1 MTNFYKKTY
10 TIFIIIA
17 LAMVGY
23 MSYLAP
29 MQSDDYSYL
38 LKGLDL
44 QTHVNHYLSWS
55 GRFIS
60 DYISSAILILTNDLA
75 KAFLTS
81 VAFVS
86 IALIITS
93 IPSVLYKTKNTLLSF
108 LFVFSLYWVVN
119 PTLGQTV
126 FWVVG
131 AANYLF
137 TNLFI
142 CLYLLFLSL
151 YLSHGRKYII
161 PLLIFSIPAGLSN
174 ENTSVIVVC
183 ISVVS
188 TVYDIIKNKSY
199 LLLTSSIL
207 VIIGACLLILS
218 PGNFSRASNQAF
230 EWWTQMTLSGKA
242 KYFIKYA
249 VPISLKRIWPL
260 LITSI
265 ILLAISYNLKKDK
278 EQFITSAL
286 FFLAGF
292 ASIFSMMFAPT
303 FPERALSGPCLF
315 MIISCSISFNI
326 ISNNSKNL
334 CSYILMPL
342 TLIYIIIFIF
352 SYTLMLYSYNRLQ
365 IQEKIRMNDIHENI
379 SGGETTFL
387 IPNFY
392 WPPSFK
398 RGDSVDKFS
407 PDKKLGELYGVESID
422 AFEPN
427 FDYSILIDGDKKTI
441 NHDLGN
447 GITLSE
453 IIIGKNGLINGSSV
467 AIVCNGI
474 ASSDIKADIY
484 IINKDGGIINTDGNS
499 GLGKNTYAVNRIN
512 GEIIIG
518 FTAKTSPNEIKSIK
532 INNKIVDLK

>member
-10 TIFIIIA
+10 AIFIIIA

-93 IPSVLYKTKNTLLSF
+93 IPSILYKTKNTLLSF

-188 TVYDIIKNKSY
+188 TIYDIIKNKNY

-207 VIIGACLLILS
+207 VIIGSCLLILS

-326 ISNNSKNL
+326 INVNSTKLNSL
-334 CSYILMPL
+334 ILKPV
-342 TLIYIIIFIF
+342 TLVYVLLFSL
-352 SYTLMLYSYNRLQ
+352 SYTLMTYSYNRLL
-365 IQEKIRMNDIHENI
+365 IQGSIRNESIRDNIKDGNI
-379 SGGETTFL
+379 SFY
-387 IPNFY
+387 IPNFF
-392 WPPSFK
+392 WPSSFK

-407 PDKKLGELYGVESID
+407 SESAMGKMYGVKSIG
-422 AFEPN
+422 AFEPY
-427 FDYSILIDGDKKTI
+427 FDYSILTDGKKTKTNVDMPDGSNI
-441 NHDLGN
+441 NCIVIGN
-447 GITLSE
+447 
-453 IIIGKNGLINGSSV
+453 NGLIGGSS
-467 AIVCNGI
+467 I
-474 ASSDIKADIY
+474 AAVVDQKKNDSIKVNIK
-484 IINKDGGIINTDGNS
+484 IIDSDGNNINIRGNSDGDLFYVNKIS
-499 GLGKNTYAVNRIN
+499 GMN
-512 GEIIIG
+512 IIG
-518 FTAKTSPNEIKSIK
+518 FTSKVNKKDIVKLI
-532 INNKIVDLK
+532 INNKEVTIK

>member
-10 TIFIIIA
+10 AIFIIIA

-44 QTHVNHYLSWS
+44 HTHVNHYLSWS

-60 DYISSAILILTNDLA
+60 DYISSAILILTNDLE

-86 IALIITS
+86 IALVITS
-93 IPSVLYKTKNTLLSF
+93 IPSILYKTKNTLLSF

-188 TVYDIIKNKSY
+188 TVYDIIKNKNY

-207 VIIGACLLILS
+207 VVTGACLLILS

-286 FFLAGF
+286 FFIAGF

-315 MIISCSISFNI
+315 MIVSCSISFNI
-326 ISNNSKNL
+326 ISNNSKKL
-334 CSYILMPL
+334 CSYILKPI

-352 SYTLMLYSYNRLQ
+352 SYTLMLYSYNRLS
-365 IQEKIRMNDIHENI
+365 IQDKIRKDTIKDNI
-379 SGGETTFL
+379 TSGNVSFT
-387 IPNFY
+387 IPNFF
-392 WPPSFK
+392 WPSSFK

-407 PDKKLGELYGVESID
+407 SESAMGKMYGVKSID
-422 AFEPN
+422 AFEPY

-441 NHDLGN
+441 NQDLGN

-474 ASSDIKADIY
+474 VSGDIKIDIY

-512 GEIIIG
+512 GEVIIG
-518 FTAKTSPNEIKSIK
+518 FTAKTNPNEIKSIK

>member
-10 TIFIIIA
+10 AIFIIIA

-81 VAFVS
+81 IAFVS

-326 ISNNSKNL
+326 ISNNSKKL

-422 AFEPN
+422 AFEPY
-427 FDYSILIDGDKKTI
+427 FDYSILFDGDKKITNEKISDTLTI
-441 NHDLGN
+441 SK
-447 GITLSE
+447 IV
-453 IIIGKNGLINGSSV
+453 IGRNGLIGGSSV
-467 AIVCNGI
+467 AIVFTNSESDKVIMNLSVINCNGDEI
-474 ASSDIKADIY
+474 TINGNDINNNDIY
-484 IINKDGGIINTDGNS
+484 FINKINGEYVS
-499 GLGKNTYAVNRIN
+499 GFTVDINDKEIKEIRIN
-512 GEIIIG
+512 GKII
-518 FTAKTSPNEIKSIK
+518 K
-532 INNKIVDLK
+532 L

>member
-10 TIFIIIA
+10 AIFIIIA
-17 LAMVGY
+17 LTMVGY

-315 MIISCSISFNI
+315 MIISCLISFNI
-326 ISNNSKNL
+326 ISNNSKKL

-342 TLIYIIIFIF
+342 TLIYIIIF

-422 AFEPN
+422 AFEPY
-427 FDYSILIDGDKKTI
+427 FDYSILFDGDKKITNEKISDTLTI
-441 NHDLGN
+441 SK
-447 GITLSE
+447 IV
-453 IIIGKNGLINGSSV
+453 IGRNGLIGGSSV
-467 AIVCNGI
+467 AIVFTNSESDKVIMNLSVINCNGDEI
-474 ASSDIKADIY
+474 TINGNDINNNDIY
-484 IINKDGGIINTDGNS
+484 FINKINGEYVS
-499 GLGKNTYAVNRIN
+499 GFTVDINDKEIKEIRIN
-512 GEIIIG
+512 GKII
-518 FTAKTSPNEIKSIK
+518 K
-532 INNKIVDLK
+532 L

>member
-10 TIFIIIA
+10 AIFIIIA
-17 LAMVGY
+17 LTMVGY

-326 ISNNSKNL
+326 ISNNSKKL

-422 AFEPN
+422 AFEPY
-427 FDYSILIDGDKKTI
+427 FDYSILFDGDKKITNEKISDTLTI
-441 NHDLGN
+441 SK
-447 GITLSE
+447 IV
-453 IIIGKNGLINGSSV
+453 IGRNGLIGGSSV
-467 AIVCNGI
+467 AIVFTNSESDKVIMNLSVINCNGDEI
-474 ASSDIKADIY
+474 TINGNDINNNDIY
-484 IINKDGGIINTDGNS
+484 FINKINGEYVS
-499 GLGKNTYAVNRIN
+499 GFTVDINDKEIKEIRIN
-512 GEIIIG
+512 GKII
-518 FTAKTSPNEIKSIK
+518 K
-532 INNKIVDLK
+532 L

>member
-10 TIFIIIA
+10 AIFIIIA

-93 IPSVLYKTKNTLLSF
+93 IPSILYKTKNTLLSF

-326 ISNNSKNL
+326 INVNSTKLNSL
-334 CSYILMPL
+334 ILKPV
-342 TLIYIIIFIF
+342 TLVYVLLFSL
-352 SYTLMLYSYNRLQ
+352 SYTLMTYSYNRLL
-365 IQEKIRMNDIHENI
+365 IQGSIRNESIRDNIKDGNI
-379 SGGETTFL
+379 SFY
-387 IPNFY
+387 IPNFF

-407 PDKKLGELYGVESID
+407 SESAMGKMYGVKSID
-422 AFEPN
+422 AFEPY
-427 FDYSILIDGDKKTI
+427 FDYSILTDGKKTKTNVDMPDGSNI
-441 NHDLGN
+441 NCIVIGN
-447 GITLSE
+447 
-453 IIIGKNGLINGSSV
+453 NGLIGGSS
-467 AIVCNGI
+467 I
-474 ASSDIKADIY
+474 AAVVDQKKNDSIKVNIK
-484 IINKDGGIINTDGNS
+484 IIDSDGNNINIS
-499 GLGKNTYAVNRIN
+499 GNSDGDLFYVNKIN
-512 GEIIIG
+512 GMNIIG
-518 FTAKTSPNEIKSIK
+518 FTSKINKKDIVKLI
-532 INNKIVDLK
+532 INNKEVTIK

>member
-10 TIFIIIA
+10 AIFIIIA
-17 LAMVGY
+17 LTMVGY

-315 MIISCSISFNI
+315 MIISCLISFNI
-326 ISNNSKNL
+326 ISNNSKKL

-422 AFEPN
+422 AFEPY
-427 FDYSILIDGDKKTI
+427 FDYSILFDGDKKITNEKISDTLTI
-441 NHDLGN
+441 SK
-447 GITLSE
+447 IV
-453 IIIGKNGLINGSSV
+453 IGRNGLIGGSSV
-467 AIVCNGI
+467 AIVFTNSESDKVIMNLSVINCNGDEI
-474 ASSDIKADIY
+474 TINGNDINNNDIY
-484 IINKDGGIINTDGNS
+484 FINKINGEYVS
-499 GLGKNTYAVNRIN
+499 GFTVDINDKEIKEIRIN
-512 GEIIIG
+512 GKII
-518 FTAKTSPNEIKSIK
+518 K
-532 INNKIVDLK
+532 L

>member
-10 TIFIIIA
+10 AIFIIIA

-81 VAFVS
+81 AAFVS

-93 IPSVLYKTKNTLLSF
+93 IPSILYKTKNTLLSF

-188 TVYDIIKNKSY
+188 TIYDIIKNKNY

-207 VIIGACLLILS
+207 VIIGSCLLILS

-326 ISNNSKNL
+326 INVNSTKLNSL
-334 CSYILMPL
+334 ILKPV
-342 TLIYIIIFIF
+342 TLVYVLLFSL
-352 SYTLMLYSYNRLQ
+352 SYTLMTYSYNRLL
-365 IQEKIRMNDIHENI
+365 IQGSIRNESIRDNIKDGNI
-379 SGGETTFL
+379 SFY
-387 IPNFY
+387 IPNFF
-392 WPPSFK
+392 WPSSFK

-407 PDKKLGELYGVESID
+407 SESAMGKMYGVKSIG
-422 AFEPN
+422 AFEPY
-427 FDYSILIDGDKKTI
+427 FDYSILTDGKKTKTNVDMPDGSNI
-441 NHDLGN
+441 NCIVIGN
-447 GITLSE
+447 
-453 IIIGKNGLINGSSV
+453 NGLIGGSS
-467 AIVCNGI
+467 I
-474 ASSDIKADIY
+474 AAVVDQKKNDSIKVNIK
-484 IINKDGGIINTDGNS
+484 IIDSDGNNINIRGNSDGDLFYVNKIS
-499 GLGKNTYAVNRIN
+499 GMN
-512 GEIIIG
+512 IIG
-518 FTAKTSPNEIKSIK
+518 FTSKVNKKDIVKLI
-532 INNKIVDLK
+532 INNKEVTIK

>member
-1 MTNFYKKTY
+1 MTNIYKKTY
-10 TIFIIIA
+10 AIFIAITI
-17 LAMVGY
+17 AMVGY

-81 VAFVS
+81 AAFVS
-86 IALIITS
+86 IAFIVTS
-93 IPSVLYKTKNTLLSF
+93 IPSILYKTKNTLLSF
-108 LFVFSLYWVVN
+108 LFVFSSYWVVN

-161 PLLIFSIPAGLSN
+161 PLLIFSMPAGLSN

-183 ISVVS
+183 ISVFS
-188 TVYDIIKNKSY
+188 TAYDIIKNKNH

-207 VIIGACLLILS
+207 VIVGACLLILS

-230 EWWTQMTLSGKA
+230 EWWTQMTLTGKA

-292 ASIFSMMFAPT
+292 VSIFSMMFAPT

-326 ISNNSKNL
+326 ISNNSKKL
-334 CSYILMPL
+334 CSYILRPL

-352 SYTLMLYSYNRLQ
+352 SYILMLYSYNRLQ

-407 PDKKLGELYGVESID
+407 PDKKLGQLYGVESID
-422 AFEPN
+422 AFEPY
-427 FDYSILIDGDKKTI
+427 FDYSILVDGDKKITNEKISDTLTI
-441 NHDLGN
+441 SK
-447 GITLSE
+447 IV
-453 IIIGKNGLINGSSV
+453 IGRNGLIGGSSV
-467 AIVCNGI
+467 AIVFANSESDKVIMNLSVINCNGDEI
-474 ASSDIKADIY
+474 TINGNDINNNDIY
-484 IINKDGGIINTDGNS
+484 FINKINGEYVS
-499 GLGKNTYAVNRIN
+499 GFTVDINDKEIKEIRIN
-512 GEIIIG
+512 GKII
-518 FTAKTSPNEIKSIK
+518 K
-532 INNKIVDLK
+532 L

>member
-1 MTNFYKKTY
+1 MTNIYKKTY
-10 TIFIIIA
+10 AIFIIIA

-81 VAFVS
+81 AAFVS
-86 IALIITS
+86 IAFIVTS
-93 IPSVLYKTKNTLLSF
+93 IPSILYKTKNTLLSF

-161 PLLIFSIPAGLSN
+161 PLLIFSMPAGLSN

-183 ISVVS
+183 ISVFS
-188 TVYDIIKNKSY
+188 TVYDIIKNKNY

-207 VIIGACLLILS
+207 VIVGACLLILS

-230 EWWTQMTLSGKA
+230 EWWTQMTLTGKA

-278 EQFITSAL
+278 EPFITSAL

-326 ISNNSKNL
+326 ISNNSKKL
-334 CSYILMPL
+334 CSYILRPL

-365 IQEKIRMNDIHENI
+365 IQEKIRMNDIRENI
-379 SGGETTFL
+379 SVGETTFL

-422 AFEPN
+422 AFEPY
-427 FDYSILIDGDKKTI
+427 FDYSILVDGDKKITNEKISDTLTI
-441 NHDLGN
+441 SK
-447 GITLSE
+447 IV
-453 IIIGKNGLINGSSV
+453 IGRNGLIGGSSV
-467 AIVCNGI
+467 AIVFANSESDKVIMNLSVINCNGDEI
-474 ASSDIKADIY
+474 TINGNDINNNDIY
-484 IINKDGGIINTDGNS
+484 FINK
-499 GLGKNTYAVNRIN
+499 IN
-512 GEIIIG
+512 GEYVAG
-518 FTAKTSPNEIKSIK
+518 FTVDINDKEIKEIR
-532 INNKIVDLK
+532 INNKIIKL

>member
-1 MTNFYKKTY
+1 MTNIYKKIY
-10 TIFIIIA
+10 AIFIIIA

-60 DYISSAILILTNDLA
+60 DYISSAILILTNDLE

-86 IALIITS
+86 IALIVTS
-93 IPSVLYKTKNTLLSF
+93 IPSILYKTKNTVLGF

-188 TVYDIIKNKSY
+188 TVYDIIKNKNY

-207 VIIGACLLILS
+207 VVTGACLLILS

-286 FFLAGF
+286 FFIAGF

-315 MIISCSISFNI
+315 MIVSCSISFNI
-326 ISNNSKNL
+326 ISNNSKKL
-334 CSYILMPL
+334 CSYILKPI

-352 SYTLMLYSYNRLQ
+352 SYTLMLYSYNRLS
-365 IQEKIRMNDIHENI
+365 IQDKIRKDTIKDNI
-379 SGGETTFL
+379 TSGNASFT
-387 IPNFY
+387 IPNFF
-392 WPPSFK
+392 WPSSFK

-407 PDKKLGELYGVESID
+407 SESAMGKMYGVKSID
-422 AFEPN
+422 AFEPY

-441 NHDLGN
+441 NQDLGN

-467 AIVCNGI
+467 AIVCNGVV
-474 ASSDIKADIY
+474 SGDIKVDIY

-512 GEIIIG
+512 GDVIIG
-518 FTAKTSPNEIKSIK
+518 FTAKTNPNEIKSIK

>member
-1 MTNFYKKTY
+1 
-10 TIFIIIA
+10 
-17 LAMVGY
+17 
-23 MSYLAP
+23 
-29 MQSDDYSYL
+29 
-38 LKGLDL
+38 
-44 QTHVNHYLSWS
+44 
-55 GRFIS
+55 
-60 DYISSAILILTNDLA
+60 
-75 KAFLTS
+75 
-81 VAFVS
+81 S
-86 IALIITS
+86 I
-93 IPSVLYKTKNTLLSF
+93 LYKTKNTLLSF

-188 TVYDIIKNKSY
+188 TIYDIIKNKNY

-207 VIIGACLLILS
+207 VIIGSCLLILS

-292 ASIFSMMFAPT
+292 ASIFSMIFAPT

-326 ISNNSKNL
+326 ININSTK
-334 CSYILMPL
+334 
-342 TLIYIIIFIF
+342 
-352 SYTLMLYSYNRLQ
+352 
-365 IQEKIRMNDIHENI
+365 
-379 SGGETTFL
+379 
-387 IPNFY
+387 
-392 WPPSFK
+392 
-398 RGDSVDKFS
+398 
-407 PDKKLGELYGVESID
+407 
-422 AFEPN
+422 
-427 FDYSILIDGDKKTI
+427 
-441 NHDLGN
+441 
-447 GITLSE
+447 
-453 IIIGKNGLINGSSV
+453 
-467 AIVCNGI
+467 
-474 ASSDIKADIY
+474 
-484 IINKDGGIINTDGNS
+484 
-499 GLGKNTYAVNRIN
+499 
-512 GEIIIG
+512 
-518 FTAKTSPNEIKSIK
+518 
-532 INNKIVDLK
+532 

>member
-10 TIFIIIA
+10 AIFIIIA

-60 DYISSAILILTNDLA
+60 DYISSAILILTNDLE

-86 IALIITS
+86 IALIVTS
-93 IPSVLYKTKNTLLSF
+93 IPSILYKTKNTVLGF

-188 TVYDIIKNKSY
+188 TVYDIIKNKNY

-207 VIIGACLLILS
+207 VVTGACLLILS

-278 EQFITSAL
+278 EQFIISAL
-286 FFLAGF
+286 FFIAGF

-315 MIISCSISFNI
+315 MIVSCSISFNI
-326 ISNNSKNL
+326 ISNNSKKL
-334 CSYILMPL
+334 CSYILKPI

-352 SYTLMLYSYNRLQ
+352 SYTLMLYSYNRLS
-365 IQEKIRMNDIHENI
+365 IQDKIRKDTIKDNI
-379 SGGETTFL
+379 TSGNASFT
-387 IPNFY
+387 IPNFF
-392 WPPSFK
+392 WPSSFK

-407 PDKKLGELYGVESID
+407 SESAMGKMYGVKSID
-422 AFEPN
+422 AFEPY

-441 NHDLGN
+441 NQDLGN

-467 AIVCNGI
+467 AIVCNGV
-474 ASSDIKADIY
+474 ASGDIKVDIY

-512 GEIIIG
+512 GDVIIG
-518 FTAKTSPNEIKSIK
+518 FTAKTNPNEIKSIK

>member
-1 MTNFYKKTY
+1 
-10 TIFIIIA
+10 
-17 LAMVGY
+17 
-23 MSYLAP
+23 
-29 MQSDDYSYL
+29 
-38 LKGLDL
+38 
-44 QTHVNHYLSWS
+44 
-55 GRFIS
+55 
-60 DYISSAILILTNDLA
+60 
-75 KAFLTS
+75 
-81 VAFVS
+81 
-86 IALIITS
+86 
-93 IPSVLYKTKNTLLSF
+93 
-108 LFVFSLYWVVN
+108 
-119 PTLGQTV
+119 
-126 FWVVG
+126 
-131 AANYLF
+131 
-137 TNLFI
+137 
-142 CLYLLFLSL
+142 
-151 YLSHGRKYII
+151 
-161 PLLIFSIPAGLSN
+161 IFSIPAGLSN

-326 ISNNSKNL
+326 INVNSTKLNSL
-334 CSYILMPL
+334 ILKPV
-342 TLIYIIIFIF
+342 TLVYVLLFSL
-352 SYTLMLYSYNRLQ
+352 SYTLMTYSYNRLL
-365 IQEKIRMNDIHENI
+365 IQGSIRNESIRDNIKDGNI
-379 SGGETTFL
+379 SFY
-387 IPNFY
+387 IPNFF

-407 PDKKLGELYGVESID
+407 SESAMGKMYGVKSID
-422 AFEPN
+422 AFEPY
-427 FDYSILIDGDKKTI
+427 FDYSILTDGKKTKTNVDMPDGSNI
-441 NHDLGN
+441 NCIVIGN
-447 GITLSE
+447 
-453 IIIGKNGLINGSSV
+453 NGLIGGSS
-467 AIVCNGI
+467 I
-474 ASSDIKADIY
+474 AAVVDQK
-484 IINKDGGIINTDGNS
+484 
-499 GLGKNTYAVNRIN
+499 KND
-512 GEIIIG
+512 
-518 FTAKTSPNEIKSIK
+518 SIK
-532 INNKIVDLK
+532 VNIKIIDSDG

>member
-1 MTNFYKKTY
+1 
-10 TIFIIIA
+10 
-17 LAMVGY
+17 MVGY

-81 VAFVS
+81 AAFVS

-93 IPSVLYKTKNTLLSF
+93 IPSILYKTKNTLLSF

-188 TVYDIIKNKSY
+188 TIYDIIKNKNY

-207 VIIGACLLILS
+207 VIIGSCLLILS

-326 ISNNSKNL
+326 ININSTKLNL
-334 CSYILMPL
+334 LILKPV
-342 TLIYIIIFIF
+342 TLVYVLLFSL
-352 SYTLMLYSYNRLQ
+352 SYTLMAYSYNRLL
-365 IQEKIRMNDIHENI
+365 IQGNIRNESIRDNI
-379 SGGETTFL
+379 KDGNTSFY
-387 IPNFY
+387 IPNFF
-392 WPPSFK
+392 WPSSFK

-407 PDKKLGELYGVESID
+407 SESAMGKMYGVKSID
-422 AFEPN
+422 AFEPY
-427 FDYSILIDGDKKTI
+427 FDYSILADGEKTKTNVDMPDGSNI
-441 NHDLGN
+441 NC
-447 GITLSE
+447 
-453 IIIGKNGLINGSSV
+453 IIIGNNGLIGGAS
-467 AIVCNGI
+467 I
-474 ASSDIKADIY
+474 AAVVDQKKNDSIKVNIK
-484 IINKDGGIINTDGNS
+484 IIDSDGNNINIS
-499 GLGKNTYAVNRIN
+499 GNSDGDLFYVNKIN
-512 GEIIIG
+512 GMNIIG
-518 FTAKTSPNEIKSIK
+518 FTSKINKNDIVKLI
-532 INNKIVDLK
+532 INNKEVKIK

>member
-10 TIFIIIA
+10 AIFIIIA
-17 LAMVGY
+17 LTMVGY

-326 ISNNSKNL
+326 ISNNSKKL

-422 AFEPN
+422 AFEPY
-427 FDYSILIDGDKKTI
+427 FDYSILFDGDKKITNEKISDTLTI
-441 NHDLGN
+441 SK
-447 GITLSE
+447 IV
-453 IIIGKNGLINGSSV
+453 IGRNGLIGGSSV
-467 AIVCNGI
+467 AIVFTNSESDKVIMNLSVINCNGDEI
-474 ASSDIKADIY
+474 TINGNDMNNNDIY
-484 IINKDGGIINTDGNS
+484 FINKINGEYVS
-499 GLGKNTYAVNRIN
+499 GFTVDINDKEIKEIRIN
-512 GEIIIG
+512 GKII
-518 FTAKTSPNEIKSIK
+518 K
-532 INNKIVDLK
+532 L

>member
-326 ISNNSKNL
+326 ISNNSKKL

-352 SYTLMLYSYNRLQ
+352 SYTIMLYSYNRLQ